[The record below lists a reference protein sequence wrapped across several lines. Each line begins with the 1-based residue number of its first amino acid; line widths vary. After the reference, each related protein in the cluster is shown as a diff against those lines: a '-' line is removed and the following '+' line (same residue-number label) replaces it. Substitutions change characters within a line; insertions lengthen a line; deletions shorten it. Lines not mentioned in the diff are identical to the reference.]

1 MEDQVGV
8 VTHYFGKISVAVLA
22 LDKKL
27 QVGDSIH
34 VLGHSTDF
42 TQEIK
47 SLEVEHEK
55 IEVAE
60 PGMDVA
66 LKVKSRVRK
75 GDKVYIVE
83 GD

>member
-1 MEDQVGV
+1 MEDKVGI
-8 VTHYFGKISVAVLA
+8 VTHYFGKVSVAVLA
-22 LDKKL
+22 LDKEL

-34 VLGHSTDF
+34 ILGHSTDF
-42 TQEIK
+42 TQKIA

-66 LKVKSRVRK
+66 LKVKSRVRN
-75 GDKVYIVE
+75 GDRVFKVT
-83 GD
+83 DD